1 MTRLT
6 DIADAAAR
14 AALADYFVKV
24 DRLLA
29 PLPQPAAME
38 LRGEL
43 EAHALDLLTEEGDAQ
58 AALARLGDPEEF
70 LPDTVAEKLRGRA
83 AKSFS
88 PLHVTAALASSA
100 RAGIAGL
107 ILSTVA
113 GIGYAL
119 AALGIAMGTARILG
133 QTSTGLFR
141 LEDGRYF
148 LGFGETLGGTDLL
161 GLWFVPLAY
170 AASLILY
177 FILTFAFG
185 RMRLR
190 TTVRQG
196 SKPMPG

>member
-29 PLPQPAAME
+29 PLSQDAAME
-38 LRGEL
+38 TRREL
-43 EAHALDLLTEEGDAQ
+43 EAHALDLLTEEGEAQ
-58 AALARLGDPEEF
+58 AALSRLGNPDEF
-70 LPDTVAEKLRGRA
+70 LPELVAEKLRGRA
-83 AKSFS
+83 ARSFS

-100 RAGIAGL
+100 RSGIAGL

-119 AALGIAMGTARILG
+119 AALLITMGTARLLG
-133 QTSTGLFR
+133 QMSTGLFR

-148 LGFGETLGGTDLL
+148 LGFGETLGGTDML
-161 GLWFVPLAY
+161 GLWFVPAAY
-170 AASLILY
+170 AAALTLY
-177 FILTFAFG
+177 FILTLAFG
-185 RMRLR
+185 RIRLR
-190 TTVRQG
+190 KTAQQG
-196 SKPMPG
+196 RKPMSG